1 MDTKLAR
8 NIGNAKS
15 MIVIKNLTKEAWF
28 AGHFDDGLVFFK
40 HKRFSVSDEA
50 YNGIQHDKS

>member
-1 MDTKLAR
+1 
-8 NIGNAKS
+8 